1 MFAEKTLSQT
11 VPTSKIYGRVCS
23 SNGAV
28 IKDARV
34 TCRGMETRTLANGSF
49 VFQGLAYG
57 TYTVQVTLQG
67 YETASKTVSVL
78 DEEGRNTDFHLSS
91 AAGSGKI
98 HGYFYDAE
106 TNENMKQEGTAILS
120 LPIANKYKHI
130 DKDGYY
136 EFTDLPSGTYRIIA
150 SVKGY
155 LDCNSNVEIA
165 NGERKEHDFFLKAMR
180 VEEPPWG

>member
-1 MFAEKTLSQT
+1 MFAEKPLSQT

-57 TYTVQVTLQG
+57 TYTVQVTLQD

-78 DEEGRNTDFHLSS
+78 DEEGINTVFHLSS
-91 AAGSGKI
+91 AAGSCKI
-98 HGYFYDAE
+98 HGYFYDSE
-106 TNENMKQEGTAILS
+106 TNENMKQEG
-120 LPIANKYKHI
+120 
-130 DKDGYY
+130 
-136 EFTDLPSGTYRIIA
+136 
-150 SVKGY
+150 
-155 LDCNSNVEIA
+155 
-165 NGERKEHDFFLKAMR
+165 
-180 VEEPPWG
+180 